1 MFICW
6 SPPPYGNIWSPKKKK
21 KRAKRSGT
29 RIGKEEGKK
38 YDPRATGDTRADSG
52 KG

>member
-1 MFICW
+1 MVT
-6 SPPPYGNIWSPKKKK
+6 YGAPTKKK

-29 RIGKEEGKK
+29 RIGKETGKK
-38 YDPRATGDTRADSG
+38 YDPRTTGDTRADNG

>member
-1 MFICW
+1 ME
-6 SPPPYGNIWSPKKKK
+6 PTKKKK
-21 KRAKRSGT
+21 SAKRIGT

-38 YDPRATGDTRADSG
+38 YAPRATGDTRADSG

>member
-1 MFICW
+1 MVT
-6 SPPPYGNIWSPKKKK
+6 YGAPQKKK
-21 KRAKRSGT
+21 KRTKRIGT

-38 YDPRATGDTRADSG
+38 YPPRATGDTRADNG